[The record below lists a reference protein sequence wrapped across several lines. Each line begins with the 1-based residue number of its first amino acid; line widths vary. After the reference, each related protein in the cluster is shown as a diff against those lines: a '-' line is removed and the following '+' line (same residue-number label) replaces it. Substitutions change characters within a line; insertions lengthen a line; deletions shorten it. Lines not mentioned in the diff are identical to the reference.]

1 MKIMIKYKFQI
12 VFFLLLILPAGMLI
26 AQTESH
32 PDDRKRPPRVKM
44 SLNEEWEFR
53 FADAGED
60 SWQEVSIPH
69 TWNAKDAFDETP
81 GYRRTVGWYRKD
93 LNLQPKQ
100 NKKYIL
106 LFEAANQTAEVYLN
120 GQLAGQHKGGY
131 TAFTIDAT
139 PYLKTGQ
146 ANELRVKV
154 DNRHDENI
162 PPLRGD
168 FNFYGGIYRDVWLL
182 ELNPIHFDFG
192 DYASSGIFVTT
203 PEVSEAS
210 ATLRVEGNLRN
221 STGDAAK
228 ARIVNRLMDPDN
240 KEVAVK
246 ERQLEV
252 GSEGEVTSFSE
263 GFEAI
268 KNPKLWHPDH
278 PYLYTLEIE
287 IIHDGSVVDQITTP
301 VGFRWFRFDADSGF
315 YLNGERLKLMG
326 VNRHQD
332 YKGKGNAL
340 SNARH
345 VADVKL
351 VKKSGSN
358 FLRTAHYPQDPAV
371 LEACDRLG
379 LLVSMEIPLDHEIT
393 DSPAF
398 YENTVRMQREMI
410 RQFYNHPS
418 IIVWAYMN
426 EMLLGRNWERDR
438 KHIQKI
444 TDFARELEQVTRE
457 EDPARYTMIP
467 NHGAFDIYHKAE
479 LTEIPMLV
487 GWNLYFGWYESE
499 LEGLGEFLDHHH
511 KVLPDKPTLI
521 TEYGAGSDPRI
532 RSLEPLRFD
541 FSIEWQNRFLQS
553 NLRQVMERPFVA
565 GAAVWNLFDF
575 GSESRRDAVPTINSK
590 GLMTFDRKPKDS
602 YYLFQSWLKEEP
614 FVRIGSKEWTNR
626 VGKAYQEEPKVSVQ
640 KVQVYGNTGSSELF
654 LNGESLGE
662 KEFKNH
668 VAEWEVPFQQGRN
681 LLQSAAESEG
691 KTIRDQSKINFDIYS
706 PSVSGTAGE
715 FKDIYIN
722 TGSNFYFV
730 DEDNGIVWHPDT
742 AYETGFWG
750 FKGGKIYS
758 PRNRGIGTDTGIL
771 GTGRDPLYQTQRIGV
786 KEYLFDVPPGTYE
799 VELHFAA
806 LENKN
811 DSEPDHFDVLI
822 NDKLFLEDLNLAE
835 AYGSR
840 RAIIKKI
847 MTDTGKDGLKILFKP
862 ETGQASVNAIGIR
875 KIK

>member
-1 MKIMIKYKFQI
+1 MMKHNPQI
-12 VFFLLLILPAGMLI
+12 VFFMLVLFLPAGLASTH
-26 AQTESH
+26 AQNRSADGE
-32 PDDRKRPPRVKM
+32 RVPRLKV
-44 SLNEEWEFR
+44 SLNEDWQFR
-53 FADAGED
+53 FVDAGDD
-60 SWQEVSIPH
+60 SWEEVSIPH
-69 TWNAKDAFDETP
+69 TWNDEDTFDETP
-81 GYRRTVGWYRKD
+81 GYRRTAGWYQKD
-93 LNLQPKQ
+93 LSFKPKP

-106 LFEAANQTAEVYLN
+106 LFEAANQKAEVYIN
-120 GQLAGQHKGGY
+120 NRLAGSHKGGY

-139 PYLKTGQ
+139 PYLKAEGP
-146 ANELRVKV
+146 NVLRVKV

-162 PPLRGD
+162 PPLKGD
-168 FNFYGGIYRDVWLL
+168 FNFYGGIYRDVWLV

-203 PEVSEAS
+203 PKISKAS
-210 ATLRVEGNLRN
+210 ASVRVDVNIRN
-221 STGDAAK
+221 ETGSAAK
-228 ARIVNRLMDPDN
+228 VTVVNRLTDPDN
-240 KEVAVK
+240 REVAVK
-246 ERQLEV
+246 ESQVEV
-252 GSEGEVTSFSE
+252 VNERVAFFESFESVE
-263 GFEAI
+263 
-268 KNPKLWHPDH
+268 NPKLWHPDH
-278 PYLYTLEIE
+278 PNLYTLETRIL
-287 IIHDGSVVDQITTP
+287 HDDRVADKITTP
-301 VGFRWFRFDADSGF
+301 IGFRWFRFDADSGF

-345 VADVKL
+345 VSDVEL
-351 VKKSGSN
+351 AKKSGSN
-358 FLRTAHYPQDPAV
+358 FLRTAHYPQDPAI
-371 LEACDRLG
+371 LEASDRLG

-393 DSPAF
+393 DSPEF
-398 YENTVRMQREMI
+398 YENTTRMQREMI

-418 IIVWAYMN
+418 IIIWAYMN
-426 EMLLGRNWERDR
+426 EMLLGRNWDRDR
-438 KHIQKI
+438 EHIQKI
-444 TDFARELEQVTRE
+444 TDFARELEKITRE
-457 EDPARYTMIP
+457 EDPSRYTMIP
-467 NHGAFDIYHKAE
+467 NHGDFDIYHKAE
-479 LTEIPMLV
+479 LTDIPMLV

-499 LEGLGEFLDHHH
+499 QDGLGEFLDHHH

-614 FVRIGSKEWTNR
+614 FVRIGSREWTNR
-626 VGKAYQEEPKVSVQ
+626 VGKVSLEEPDVSLQ

-668 VAEWEVPFQQGRN
+668 IAEWEVPFKQGRN
-681 LLQSAAESEG
+681 VLHAKTGEG
-691 KTIRDQSKINFDIYS
+691 DDLIQDNIDINFNIYQVS
-706 PSVSGTAGE
+706 PQVAGE

-722 TGSNFYFV
+722 AGSNFYFV
-730 DEDNGIVWHPDT
+730 DEANGITWHPDT
-742 AYETGFWG
+742 AYGNSFWG
-750 FKGGKIYS
+750 YKGGKVFK
-758 PRNRGIGTDTGIL
+758 PRNRGIGTDVAIS
-771 GTGRDPLYQTQRIGV
+771 GTDMDPLYQTQRIGV
-786 KEYLFDVPPGTYE
+786 DEYIFDVPPGTYE

-806 LENKN
+806 LVNEK
-811 DSEPDHFDVLI
+811 DSEPDTFDVLI
-822 NDKLFLEDLNLAE
+822 NNKLFLEGLNLAE
-835 AYGSR
+835 TYGR
-840 RAIIKKI
+840 RKAAIRKI
-847 MTDTGKDGLKILFKP
+847 VIDIGKDGMKILFKP
-862 ETGQASVNAIGIR
+862 KTGQASVNAIGIR